1 MHSIVRFAILLALPL
16 SAIAEPTA
24 EEQALLGTYKGHMHV
39 DSGMMPEIGM
49 DLVIEHAEGGRVT
62 ATLTQYNKR
71 PEAAGSCNGKFPMKG
86 TFRDN
91 KLRLRT
97 NTGGDGGNCPFRF
110 EAVKEGDK
118 LIGATPRGGRIE
130 LSK

>member
-1 MHSIVRFAILLALPL
+1 MHSIVRVAMVLALPL
-16 SAIAEPTA
+16 SVLAEPTA
-24 EEQALLGTYKGHMHV
+24 DEQALLGTYKGHMHM
-39 DSGMMPEIGM
+39 DSRMMTEVGM
-49 DLVIEHAEGGRVT
+49 DLVIEHAEGGFVT

-71 PEAAGSCNGKFPMKG
+71 VEAGGACNGKFPMKG
-86 TFRDN
+86 TFRAN

-97 NTGGDGGNCPFRF
+97 KTGGDAGNCPFGF

-118 LIGATPRGGRIE
+118 LIGRTGRGAQIE